1 MYTRSRALIVRRNS
15 VKKFGRSARRNL
27 RAFCSVRALA
37 AAGSI
42 AREEHEV
49 GNEQTRT
56 ATVLSGKARKV
67 IVKALDGKSTRING
81 IPAPN
86 LGTIPRLKESQ
97 KLEDRDLE
105 VLRLMSIGLIDTVA
119 ARSLAIS
126 LRTYRR
132 RVAEIM
138 KKLNVDSRFQA
149 GVVVGQRGWLP

>member
-1 MYTRSRALIVRRNS
+1 M
-15 VKKFGRSARRNL
+15 
-27 RAFCSVRALA
+27 
-37 AAGSI
+37 
-42 AREEHEV
+42 
-49 GNEQTRT
+49 
-56 ATVLSGKARKV
+56 